1 MGTNNQKFDVNIL
14 QTWEYG
20 NFKGKLPFA
29 KSRRYLINDSKNSII
44 GLFQSIN
51 YRFFGLTFV
60 FINRG
65 PILIKKLDTITQKEI
80 TEKVVKFIKKIFLHS
95 Y

>member
-29 KSRRYLINDSKNSII
+29 KSRRYLINDSKNSAI

-65 PILIKKLDTITQKEI
+65 PILIKKLDTI
-80 TEKVVKFIKKIFLHS
+80 IKRNKSKKLLNL
-95 Y
+95 